1 MTGCGAMECSRQAV
15 TFPGTAVAT
24 RTFKSMGWEAWKSPL
39 ENSPWVLWIVLVLR
53 LELLERDYW
62 PVCHWKWFIVS
73 TLQFTLTLFNWP
85 IKSIRKSEPS
95 KWYHQV
101 LSLYPQF
108 FLCQSQYQC
117 ELKSLFLEYVGWLQ
131 MTQLQT
137 LQGSYQFQRQA
148 VNSADLNSVQ
158 LSSGKSC
165 SAFLATLLSH
175 PLLPF
180 PIAAEGQG
188 VKEERWRTEE
198 SHSQRLFIVNIKPKV
213 LSKQWQFY
221 KQKCQTGVMAKLFY
235 IKQKE

>member
-53 LELLERDYW
+53 LELLELDYW

-131 MTQLQT
+131 KTQLQT

-148 VNSADLNSVQ
+148 VNSADLNSVAALIWEVLLCFLGHSA
-158 LSSGKSC
+158 LSSP
-165 SAFLATLLSH
+165 A
-175 PLLPF
+175 PF
-180 PIAAEGQG
+180 PY
-188 VKEERWRTEE
+188 RSRRTG
-198 SHSQRLFIVNIKPKV
+198 
-213 LSKQWQFY
+213 SKGREMENRGEPLTEALH
-221 KQKCQTGVMAKLFY
+221 C
-235 IKQKE
+235 